1 MRNSREIEIYEVV
14 VIDKHDRAL
23 DTFFVE
29 ADGKHDAEE
38 FVMELLEVDRR
49 DWPRDEFRYKV
60 LSNTVQEQAF
70 VQVPD
75 PLRMKPVKAAI
86 QLPSEM
92 PRETNLSTTGQQ
104 RTAHVIKMADRA
116 LEAAIATEG
125 AALTPSI
132 ISK

>member
-1 MRNSREIEIYEVV
+1 MHPRPIQEREEEMIYCHEVDIDAQPTRLLKDGE
-14 VIDKHDRAL
+14 VIQAGD
-23 DTFFVE
+23 FVFSE
-29 ADGKHDAEE
+29 ADCNEDKWFETGNIGAKVGQHSNH
-38 FVMELLEVDRR
+38 LYRR
-49 DWPRDEFRYKV
+49 PIR
-60 LSNTVQEQAF
+60 T
-70 VQVPD
+70 
-75 PLRMKPVKAAI
+75 AI